1 MRFTGMIERNADNGV
16 DGFARR
22 VDVVFPDINQ
32 AVEFSIVDTV
42 GVAIGGGGGY
52 RFWWLQ
58 RCLPVEALVGEIRE
72 IESAVAN
79 QIGRASVLMDP
90 RPGIQW
96 HRREN
101 LSCSIIVQA
110 DNRAPSSFGWPALD
124 PIHVVAVKGDLS
136 ELDRF

>member
-22 VDVVFPDINQ
+22 VGVVFPDINQ
-32 AVEFSIVDTV
+32 AVGYSIVYSV
-42 GVAIGGGGGY
+42 GVKQEWGRDGI
-52 RFWWLQ
+52 WCVL

-136 ELDRF
+136 EFDRF